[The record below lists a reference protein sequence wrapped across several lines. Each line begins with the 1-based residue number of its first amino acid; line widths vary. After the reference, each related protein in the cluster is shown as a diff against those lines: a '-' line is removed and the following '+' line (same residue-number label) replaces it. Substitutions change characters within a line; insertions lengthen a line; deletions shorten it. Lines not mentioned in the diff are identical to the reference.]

1 MSTIDL
7 ASLTADRFES
17 LRGQAFELSAPGGA
31 LALTLAEVRRLG
43 EALRPGGAF
52 SLLFVAKDAHHL
64 PQAIYPL
71 NHPEL
76 GQVDIFLV
84 PIGPVPGGGG
94 FGYEA
99 VFT

>member
-1 MSTIDL
+1 METIDL
-7 ASLTADRFES
+7 ATVTADRFEP
-17 LRGQAFELSAPGGA
+17 LRGQAFELRAPSGA

-52 SLLFVAKDAHHL
+52 SLIFVAKDASHL
-64 PQAIYPL
+64 PQAIYPVG
-71 NHPEL
+71 HPEL

-84 PIGPVPGGGG
+84 PIGPVPGGGH
-94 FGYEA
+94 GYQA